1 MLRYKIRKKMPE
13 LNQPDAQ
20 NHGCD
25 MRVFTVVVCNKV
37 CTNPNNSFI
46 TPVIIC
52 SSLTWTKSKKTK
64 QKRDA
69 LNVHT
74 RKD

>member
-20 NHGCD
+20 NHGRD

-37 CTNPNNSFI
+37 CTNPNN
-46 TPVIIC
+46 
-52 SSLTWTKSKKTK
+52 
-64 QKRDA
+64 
-69 LNVHT
+69 
-74 RKD
+74 

>member
-37 CTNPNNSFI
+37 CKRQLKTNPNN
-46 TPVIIC
+46 
-52 SSLTWTKSKKTK
+52 
-64 QKRDA
+64 
-69 LNVHT
+69 
-74 RKD
+74 